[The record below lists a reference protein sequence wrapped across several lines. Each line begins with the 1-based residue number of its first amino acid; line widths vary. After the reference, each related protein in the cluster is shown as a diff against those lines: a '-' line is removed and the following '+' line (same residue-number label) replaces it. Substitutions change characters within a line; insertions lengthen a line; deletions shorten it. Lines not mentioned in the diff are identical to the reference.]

1 MVRVKRRYILFEL
14 VFDSKD
20 DCTNFDRSINE
31 RHITHAV
38 RDSVQQLYGDYGL
51 GVISQSLVLKRF
63 NKQTKIG
70 IFSCYRHSYRY
81 LFNALLLIQDIQ
93 KVKCIFRTHH
103 LSGTIR
109 GCLRALERMYK
120 TTNKGT
126 LKKPETPGRPKTP
139 STD

>member
-14 VFDSKD
+14 VFGCKD
-20 DCTNFDRSINE
+20 DSVNFDRSINE
-31 RHITHAV
+31 RHIIQAV
-38 RDSVQQLYGDYGL
+38 RDAVQQLYGDYGL

-70 IFSCYRHSYRY
+70 ILSCYRHSYRN
-81 LFNALLLIQDIQ
+81 LFNALLIIQDVL

-109 GCLRALERMYK
+109 GCLRALAKMY
-120 TTNKGT
+120 KGT
-126 LKKPETPGRPKTP
+126 LKKPENARPKTP
-139 STD
+139 SSE

>member
-20 DCTNFDRSINE
+20 DCANFDRSINE

-51 GVISQSLVLKRF
+51 AVISQSLVLKRF

-70 IFSCYRHSYRY
+70 ILSCYRHSYRS
-81 LFNALLLIQDIQ
+81 LFNALLIIQDIL
-93 KVKCIFRTHH
+93 KVKCAFRTHH

-126 LKKPETPGRPKTP
+126 LKKPDSARPKTP
-139 STD
+139 SSD